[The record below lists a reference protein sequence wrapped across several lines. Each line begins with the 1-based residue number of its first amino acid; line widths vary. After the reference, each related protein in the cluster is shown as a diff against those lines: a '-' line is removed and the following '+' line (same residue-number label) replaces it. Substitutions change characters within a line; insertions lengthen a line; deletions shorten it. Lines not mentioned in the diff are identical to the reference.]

1 VTGGGERKGAIV
13 AIIVAILAVMLLVG
27 VLKVAF
33 KIVLIGVVALGA
45 VAAFYALRDRIGGP
59 RA

>member
-1 VTGGGERKGAIV
+1 MSRPAEKKGAVV

-33 KIVLIGVVALGA
+33 KIVLIGIVALGA
-45 VAAFYALRDRIGGP
+45 VAAFYAVRDRIGGP

>member
-1 VTGGGERKGAIV
+1 MGGGERKGAIV

-33 KIVLIGVVALGA
+33 KVVLIGVIALGA

>member
-1 VTGGGERKGAIV
+1 MGAGDRKGAIV

-33 KIVLIGVVALGA
+33 KVVLIGVIALGA
-45 VAAFYALRDRIGGP
+45 VAAFYAVRDRIGGP